1 MGLYKELCSKELQS
15 PEFEI
20 GVLDKKY
27 ILKNNLEVRIEKVT
41 LQDNSISFIVESQE
55 GNVFFKTKDKFF
67 GRELLTLYD
76 EPLINICGC
85 TSNKIKRRI
94 YAGDTESTLLGEIK
108 KKDSFRGKKYLV
120 EFSRIGIGRKDYF
133 TMICDKEMRICTIS
147 YGIENGN
154 KKFVGKAVRSVL
166 NKCLYEIEI
175 VSGVDIVFILGLMM
189 FFVEVTH
196 LTKRKG
202 YVGGLRDDNESE

>member
-1 MGLYKELCSKELQS
+1 MGLYKDLCTKELES
-15 PEFEI
+15 PDFEI
-20 GVLDKKY
+20 GVLDKKF

-41 LQDNSISFIVESQE
+41 LEDKSFYFVVESQKGE
-55 GNVFFKTKDKFF
+55 IYFKTRDKFF

-76 EPLINICGC
+76 EPLINVCGC

-94 YAGDTESTLLGEIK
+94 YAGNSENYLLGEIK

-120 EFSRIGIGRKDYF
+120 EFNRIGIGRKDYF
-133 TMICDKEMRICTIS
+133 VMTCDKDMRICTIS
-147 YGIENGN
+147 YGHENGN
-154 KKFVGKAVRSVL
+154 KRFIGKAVRSLV

-175 VSGVDIVFILGLMM
+175 VSGVDIVFILGLFM

-202 YVGGLRDDNESE
+202 FVGGLGDNESD